1 MLSMNI
7 LCEEWNITTRY
18 MRWADRK
25 VLFVVN
31 LAKVLWWLKVHYIF
45 AMIVAP
51 QVAMREASQMWQVF
65 FPSQTLHVFFFF
77 LSQNLQI
84 FGLALRKKAQY
95 VVVIWSIEKYN
106 AKQVFKFLSQA
117 KPVEEANVE
126 PIEKAISH
134 CRR

>member
-1 MLSMNI
+1 
-7 LCEEWNITTRY
+7 
-18 MRWADRK
+18 
-25 VLFVVN
+25 
-31 LAKVLWWLKVHYIF
+31 
-45 AMIVAP
+45 
-51 QVAMREASQMWQVF
+51 
-65 FPSQTLHVFFFF
+65 
-77 LSQNLQI
+77 
-84 FGLALRKKAQY
+84 LALRKKAQY